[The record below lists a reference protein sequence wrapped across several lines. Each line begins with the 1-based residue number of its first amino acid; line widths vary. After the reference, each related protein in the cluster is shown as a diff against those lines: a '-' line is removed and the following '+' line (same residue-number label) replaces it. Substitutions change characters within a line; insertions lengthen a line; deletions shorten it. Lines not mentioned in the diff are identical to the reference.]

1 MNTGHVRAAALA
13 AAVIMMLAG
22 CAAAHRDAGLAAL
35 TKPGD
40 RNVTVAAIPS
50 ADLAGL
56 YIAQDDGLFARQG
69 LHVTIKTIASTK
81 AVIASQLNGQ
91 VDIGAGGMSP
101 TSKRKPRAPGSAFS
115 PRPPPCGRTRR
126 VLLTTAGSRI
136 TTLAGL
142 AGKKIAVN
150 GTNSIG
156 TLLISALLAENGI
169 RRPRCASSPT
179 SRASPIWRDSSSGGS
194 ADAAFL
200 AEPYASKA
208 EEDYGQVELA
218 DLDQGAA
225 LNFPIGGYVATQ
237 AWARQ
242 HPRTAAAFVRAIE
255 EGQALAENNP
265 STARAAM
272 GKSDHL
278 PPRGDRGHVAARL
291 PRRPGEWR
299 AHAAHRRRHA
309 PVRRPCPAVRRRS
322 PAGHPDKVDDLPQLS
337 RRLSHPP
344 AASASAADGALGVM

>member
-1 MNTGHVRAAALA
+1 MPGGVKMNTWHVRAAALA
-13 AAVIMMLAG
+13 AAVITTLAG
-22 CAAAHRDAGLAAL
+22 CSTAHRDAGLTAL
-35 TKPGD
+35 SRPGD

-56 YIAQDDGLFARQG
+56 YIAQNDGLFARQG

-91 VDIGAGGMSP
+91 VDIGAGSYVAYVAAQAAGARFRILAEAS
-101 TSKRKPRAPGSAFS
+101 TL
-115 PRPPPCGRTRR
+115 RPHTR

-156 TLLISALLAENGI
+156 TLLISVLLAENGI
-169 RRPRCASSPT
+169 SPAKVRFVT
-179 SRASPIWRDSSSGGS
+179 DKQGFPDMAGQLQRGQW
-194 ADAAFL
+194 DAAFL
-200 AEPYASKA
+200 AEPYASEA

-225 LNFPIGGYVATQ
+225 LNFPIGGYVATR
-237 AWARQ
+237 AWAQQ

-265 STARAAM
+265 SAARAAM

-278 PPRGDRGHVAARL
+278 PPEVTAVMSL
-291 PRRPGEWR
+291 PDFPVGPVNSERMQRTADAMLQFGILAQQYAGEVRSGTLIR
-299 AHAAHRRRHA
+299 AMI
-309 PVRRPCPAVRRRS
+309 
-322 PAGHPDKVDDLPQLS
+322 
-337 RRLSHPP
+337 PP
-344 AASASAADGALGVM
+344 S